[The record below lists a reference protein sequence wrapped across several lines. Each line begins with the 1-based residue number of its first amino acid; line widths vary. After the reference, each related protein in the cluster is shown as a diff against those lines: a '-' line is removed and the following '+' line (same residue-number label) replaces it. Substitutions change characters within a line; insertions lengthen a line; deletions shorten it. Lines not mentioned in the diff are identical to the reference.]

1 MPTVEEIQTEVVKSN
16 EAVNLRLAE
25 IKKEL
30 DKNTA
35 ELEAMKAR
43 GERPEASAEHGKKMT
58 ELEKSLD
65 DNLKAIA
72 EAQKELV
79 AVKGDLTKRWEQ
91 MDELQKAMQR
101 GDGMPGGDGDAYK
114 TAGQRLLEVMES
126 QRDAFAAYGGN
137 GGIKADS
144 LPMLAMK
151 SFGNEPAFLG
161 VPAAEVRKALGTTA
175 AGNLIPPHYV
185 PGYMP
190 LTRRSLRIR
199 DLIPVVPI
207 DRNRI
212 VYIRQKGFTGTTPS
226 AVTSITQTGGLAT
239 ITQTAHGYDDHDR
252 ILIAGA
258 NQAGYNIAGYIKV
271 LTANTYTMA
280 VASGTVSPATGTITA
295 LRMNNYGSSDFV
307 AEGTTKPEA
316 QMFFEE
322 RTANVQT
329 IANYM
334 KMTRQLDADMPGLRQ
349 GVDSDLIYG
358 VLRKEDIALL
368 YATGAGSQISG
379 LLTDPDI
386 QAYKWSTGTHG
397 DTKTDAIRRSRTLLE
412 LADFE
417 ASGVIIHPTV
427 WEQIELEKSTT
438 GEYIWVD
445 SESSMAGLNP
455 YAAGQSLWR
464 MPLVVTRAIK
474 ADTWLA
480 GDFARAATI
489 YDREQANVRFS
500 DQNEADF
507 INNLVTVLAEERLG
521 LAVRRPEAFVAG
533 TFDTAPA

>member
-1 MPTVEEIQTEVVKSN
+1 MPTVEEIQAEVIASN
-16 EAVNLRLAE
+16 ADVNKTLAS

-30 DKNTA
+30 DANKA
-35 ELEAMKAR
+35 DLEAMKAR
-43 GERPEASAEHGKKMT
+43 GERPEASAEHGKKMV

-91 MDELQKAMQR
+91 MDELQKALQR
-101 GDGMPGGDGDAYK
+101 GGGMPGGDGDTYK
-114 TAGQRLLEVMES
+114 TAGERLLETIEGARASFES
-126 QRDAFAAYGGN
+126 YGN
-137 GGIKADS
+137 GTTRANS
-144 LPMLAMK
+144 LPTLAMK
-151 SFGNEPAFLG
+151 SFGQEPAFMG

-175 AGNLIPPHYV
+175 SPNFISPLFV

-199 DLIPVVPI
+199 DLIPMVPV
-207 DRNRI
+207 DRQHI
-212 VYIRQKGFTGTTPS
+212 VYIRQKGFTGLTPS

-252 ILIAGA
+252 IQIAGA

-271 LTANTYTMA
+271 LSANTYTMA

-307 AEGTTKPEA
+307 AEGAQKPEA

-322 RTANVQT
+322 RTANVQV

-334 KMTRQLDADMPGLRQ
+334 KLTRQVLADMPGLRQ
-349 GVDSDLIYG
+349 GIDSDLIYG
-358 VLRKEDIALL
+358 ILRKEDIALL
-368 YATGAGSQISG
+368 YATGTGNQISG

-386 QAYKWSTGTHG
+386 QAYKWSAGTHG

-427 WEQIELEKSTT
+427 WEGIELEKSTT

-445 SESSMAGLNP
+445 SESSMTGLNP

-480 GDFARAATI
+480 GDFARAATL
-489 YDREQANVRFS
+489 YDREQANIRFA
-500 DQNEADF
+500 DQNENDF
-507 INNLVTVLAEERLG
+507 TNNLVTVLGEERLG

-533 TFDTAPA
+533 TFDNAPA

>member
-1 MPTVEEIQTEVVKSN
+1 MPTVEEIQAEVVKSN

-30 DKNTA
+30 DANKT
-35 ELEAMKAR
+35 ELEAMKAK

-65 DNLKAIA
+65 DNLKAISQ
-72 EAQKELV
+72 AQAELV
-79 AVKGDLTKRWEQ
+79 SLKGDLTKRWEQ
-91 MDELQKAMQR
+91 MDEMQKAMQR
-101 GDGMPGGDGDAYK
+101 GLGMPGDGGEAYK
-114 TAGQRLLEVMES
+114 TAGQRLIEVIEGKREVFS
-126 QRDAFAAYGGN
+126 AYGSNSGVRA
-137 GGIKADS
+137 AD
-144 LPMLAMK
+144 LPQLAMK
-151 SFGNEPAFLG
+151 TFGNEPAFMG
-161 VPAAEVRKALGTTA
+161 VPAAEVRKALSTTA
-175 AGNLIPPHYV
+175 TTNLIPPLYL

-199 DLIPVVPI
+199 DLIPMVPI
-207 DRNRI
+207 DRNRV
-212 VYIRQKGFTGTTPS
+212 VYIRQKGFTGVTPA

-295 LRMNNYGSSDFV
+295 TRMNNYGSSDFV
-307 AEGTTKPEA
+307 AEGATKPEA

-322 RTANVQT
+322 RTANVQV
-329 IANYM
+329 IANFM

-379 LLTDPDI
+379 ILTDPDI
-386 QAYKWSTGTHG
+386 QAYKWSAGAHG

-417 ASGVIIHPTV
+417 ASGVVIHPTV
-427 WEQIELEKSTT
+427 WEGIELEKSTT
-438 GEYIWVD
+438 NEYIWVD
-445 SESSMAGLNP
+445 SQASMGGLNP
-455 YAAGQSLWR
+455 YAAGQALWR

-489 YDREQANVRFS
+489 YDREQANVRFA

-533 TFDTAPA
+533 TFDNAPA